1 MGQGAPISQA
11 RSDVILISSHL
22 GDLRHAFQTAAKAMF
37 LIRQNLGWALLYN
50 VIAIPA
56 AMSGLLAP
64 WHAAVGMSLSSLVVV
79 LNSLR
84 ISSRNT
90 RQGRLDGTMTTVAQQ
105 AG

>member
-1 MGQGAPISQA
+1 
-11 RSDVILISSHL
+11 
-22 GDLRHAFQTAAKAMF
+22 
-37 LIRQNLGWALLYN
+37 
-50 VIAIPA
+50 
-56 AMSGLLAP
+56 MSGLLAP

>member
-1 MGQGAPISQA
+1 M
-11 RSDVILISSHL
+11 L
-22 GDLRHAFQTAAKAMF
+22 

-84 ISSRNT
+84 ISSSRNA